1 MSNRKCRQYTL
12 MHSVVCFYIKTELG
26 RINIL
31 SVSMEHILIN
41 CTLHWLYTNVH
52 VQCKS
57 PYKYIKILHI
67 SLKLRPQ
74 DIIVLSPRRYYW
86 TSYKTLSSWRSMTGR
101 SKHTIPFAEPRSP
114 SLSAKKSTSIRSF
127 YSLGW
132 VKLRFIGIRIFKDVA
147 PLTFISLKV
156 LRDRSIEI
164 KQLKY
169 IIKPIGTCILIQT
182 CFENKFWKTGID
194 KK

>member
-1 MSNRKCRQYTL
+1 MITNYQWSSQTNPPMSNRKYRQYTL
-12 MHSVVCFYIKTELG
+12 MHSVVCFYIKTELE
-26 RINIL
+26 RIIIL

-86 TSYKTLSSWRSMTGR
+86 TSYKLYRLGVPWRVVQNT
-101 SKHTIPFAEPRSP
+101 PFHSP
-114 SLSAKKSTSIRSF
+114 SPALHRYLQRSQHQ
-127 YSLGW
+127 SE
-132 VKLRFIGIRIFKDVA
+132 VFI
-147 PLTFISLKV
+147 P
-156 LRDRSIEI
+156 
-164 KQLKY
+164 
-169 IIKPIGTCILIQT
+169 
-182 CFENKFWKTGID
+182 
-194 KK
+194 